1 MEKPKKF
8 NAKYYLTDEE
18 TISYYLK
25 HALKEEDEK
34 YLIKVRE
41 NIQKAREAKIQVKKN
56 RNRFLIF

>member
-25 HALKEEDEK
+25 HALKEGDEK

-41 NIQKAREAKIQVKKN
+41 KIQKARAAKNSGQKN
-56 RNRFLIF
+56 P

>member
-8 NAKYYLTDEE
+8 NTEYYLTDEE

-25 HALKEEDEK
+25 HALEEGDER

-41 NIQKAREAKIQVKKN
+41 NIQKVKESKN
-56 RNRFLIF
+56 SGQKKP